1 MPKKRINDKVT
12 QIPPTNND
20 NENICDSNT
29 QSIIEHQENITEILA
44 KPTKTEIS
52 DSDKKANTVSISEDD
67 DKVKHFDDASVH
79 FDLISPL
86 DNTRIN

>member
-29 QSIIEHQENITEILA
+29 QSIIEPQENITEILA

-52 DSDKKANTVSISEDD
+52 DSDKKANTVSIIEDD
-67 DKVKHFDDASVH
+67 VKVKNFDHAWVH
-79 FDLISPL
+79 MYIISQL
-86 DNTRIN
+86 HNTRIN

>member
-12 QIPPTNND
+12 QIPATNND

-29 QSIIEHQENITEILA
+29 QSIIEPQENITEILA

-52 DSDKKANTVSISEDD
+52 DSDKKANTVRYWLFAVTSTSTSTCIVVHI
-67 DKVKHFDDASVH
+67 KKLFSVN
-79 FDLISPL
+79 F
-86 DNTRIN
+86 

>member
-29 QSIIEHQENITEILA
+29 QSIIEPQENITEILA
-44 KPTKTEIS
+44 KPT
-52 DSDKKANTVSISEDD
+52 TVSYTHLTLPT
-67 DKVKHFDDASVH
+67 KA
-79 FDLISPL
+79 
-86 DNTRIN
+86 

>member
-12 QIPPTNND
+12 QIPPTNNE

-52 DSDKKANTVSISEDD
+52 DSDKKPIPSVS
-67 DKVKHFDDASVH
+67 VKTT
-79 FDLISPL
+79 I
-86 DNTRIN
+86 R

>member
-52 DSDKKANTVSISEDD
+52 DSDKKANTVRYWLFTITINSTCIVMHIE
-67 DKVKHFDDASVH
+67 KLFSVN
-79 FDLISPL
+79 F
-86 DNTRIN
+86 

>member
-52 DSDKKANTVSISEDD
+52 DSDKKANTVRYWLFTITINSMIRSNILMM
-67 DKVKHFDDASVH
+67 HRCI
-79 FDLISPL
+79 LI
-86 DNTRIN
+86 

>member
-29 QSIIEHQENITEILA
+29 QSIIEPQENINEILA

-52 DSDKKANTVSISEDD
+52 DSDKKANTV
-67 DKVKHFDDASVH
+67 
-79 FDLISPL
+79 
-86 DNTRIN
+86 RY

>member
-29 QSIIEHQENITEILA
+29 QSII
-44 KPTKTEIS
+44 
-52 DSDKKANTVSISEDD
+52 
-67 DKVKHFDDASVH
+67 
-79 FDLISPL
+79 
-86 DNTRIN
+86 